1 MYRFCNSDTAQWVTS
16 GGRRGYH
23 LAMTRAEILA
33 AVRARTLLASG
44 KARDIRERAGV
55 TRDDAG
61 RAIGA
66 SGSAITHWE
75 SGLRRP
81 RTELA
86 ARYGQLLDELAD
98 LTGGSNG

>member
-1 MYRFCNSDTAQWVTS
+1 VYCFCKSDTAKGLTRRV
-16 GGRRGYH
+16 RRGYH
-23 LAMTRAEILA
+23 PAMSREELLA

-55 TRDDAG
+55 SRDDAG

-66 SGSAITHWE
+66 SGAAITHWE

-86 ARYGQLLDELAD
+86 ARYGQLLDELAY
-98 LTGGSNG
+98 LTAGSDG

>member
-1 MYRFCNSDTAQWVTS
+1 MAKGLTFGV
-16 GGRRGYH
+16 RRGYH
-23 LAMTRAEILA
+23 LAMTREEILT

-66 SGSAITHWE
+66 SGAAITHWE

-86 ARYGQLLDELAD
+86 ARYGRLLDELAD
-98 LTGGSNG
+98 LTGGSDG

>member
-1 MYRFCNSDTAQWVTS
+1 MSREE
-16 GGRRGYH
+16 
-23 LAMTRAEILA
+23 LLA

-55 TRDDAG
+55 SRDDAS

-66 SGSAITHWE
+66 SGAAITHWE

-86 ARYGQLLDELAD
+86 ARYGQLLDELAY
-98 LTGGSNG
+98 LTAGSDG